1 MNILKVSQLELK
13 VIWNKFQKAIKDN
26 PVNFLIYIFF
36 AIIIIWQVAWLRQ
49 QVFEF
54 EGNYS
59 PLNYWTALT
68 LSLSLG
74 VYFYFVLDS
83 SKVSRLYKLYI
94 PISIAKQLKAESI
107 NNLLKTIPIALIFY
121 LLFSTGT
128 RIKFYNEYYINELI
142 GVFYFVGLLIFGVLA
157 YILIK
162 QLVRNKVLSIVFF
175 QFCLIYSQYE
185 LNDKLIGIFESLQT
199 IYVFPLLFIFGL
211 ILFVLIESKG
221 RDVVQNKFYT
231 FKQFSNSSSFG
242 ALLALQCL
250 RIENIILYLTLSIGF
265 LTYEL
270 FLKITQNNAVDYNWV
285 IAFFVISISFIMVVK
300 YKLLAIFYTLSEIK
314 LKLQKFEIFIL
325 SLGVIFSII
334 VLKLSSVLTLETL
347 YSYIS
352 LVLIVFVIFNLIR
365 LSKTDNFASLIHI
378 LLCLVLYQVLI
389 PSVNLIYI
397 LNEFRE
403 LIFILVSICIY
414 TLLFFANLHLKA
426 NDI

>member
-13 VIWNKFQKAIKDN
+13 VIWNKFQKVIKDN

-36 AIIIIWQVAWLRQ
+36 AIIIILQVAWLRQ

-270 FLKITQNNAVDYNWV
+270 FLKTTQ
-285 IAFFVISISFIMVVK
+285 
-300 YKLLAIFYTLSEIK
+300 
-314 LKLQKFEIFIL
+314 
-325 SLGVIFSII
+325 
-334 VLKLSSVLTLETL
+334 
-347 YSYIS
+347 
-352 LVLIVFVIFNLIR
+352 
-365 LSKTDNFASLIHI
+365 
-378 LLCLVLYQVLI
+378 
-389 PSVNLIYI
+389 
-397 LNEFRE
+397 
-403 LIFILVSICIY
+403 
-414 TLLFFANLHLKA
+414 
-426 NDI
+426 